1 MATKTTTKEKKVN
14 SAVSLDATIYSQKGT
29 KTGTITLPEKVF
41 GLKWNADLVHE
52 VVTAMMANKRSGT
65 AHTKDRSE
73 VSGGGKKPWKQK
85 GTGRARHGSTRSPIW
100 VGGGITHGPRS
111 DKDYSQKINK
121 KARVKALFTVLSRQY
136 ATGAMLFV
144 DDLALTSIK
153 TKDAVAILGNL
164 AKIESFEKLTSEKRT
179 GTLMVLPEITETV
192 AKSFANFPGVT
203 LITTADLNPLLVS
216 TFRHVILVNPSKAVE
231 VLENKMK

>member
-1 MATKTTTKEKKVN
+1 MATKTTTKEKK
-14 SAVSLDATIYSQKGT
+14 APVSLDAVIYSQKGT
-29 KTGTITLPEKVF
+29 KAGSIALPEKVF

-52 VVTAMMANKRSGT
+52 VIHAMMANKRSGT

-100 VGGGITHGPRS
+100 VGGGTTHGPRNE
-111 DKDYSQKINK
+111 KDYSQKINK
-121 KARVKALFTVLSRQY
+121 KARVKALFNVLSRQY

-144 DDLALTSIK
+144 DDIALPGIK
-153 TKDAVAILGNL
+153 TKDAVAVLTNL
-164 AKIESFEKLTSEKRT
+164 SKIESFEKLTSEKRT
-179 GTLMVLPEITETV
+179 GTLMIVPELTETL

-203 LITTADLNPLLVS
+203 LITAADLNPLIAS
-216 TFRHVILVNPSKAVE
+216 TFRHLVVVNPSAAVA
-231 VLENKMK
+231 VFENKMK